1 MANNRKPS
9 GGRKRNGK
17 KRYNQGFYKIF
28 NTDKYMG
35 DPTKCI
41 YRSSWEFKFMLYLDR
56 TDKILRWGSEN
67 ITIPYQDEKGKWHRY
82 YPDFYYEISIG
93 GNPHNFTR
101 VVAEIKPKKETIYP
115 KTPKKQT
122 TKAFESYEYQ
132 LKTYQKNLY
141 KWTKAITW
149 CERNQMKFVIIHEDH
164 LKANN
169 IM

>member
-1 MANNRKPS
+1 MANQKKLS
-9 GGRKRNGK
+9 GNRKRNGK

-28 NTDKYMG
+28 NVDKYMG

-67 ITIPYQDEKGKWHRY
+67 IVIPYQDEKGKIHRY
-82 YPDFYYEISIG
+82 YPDFYYEMSING
-93 GNPHNFTR
+93 DPHNFTR
-101 VVAEIKPKKETIYP
+101 VVAEIKPRKETIYP
-115 KTPKKQT
+115 STPKKKT
-122 TKAFESYEYQ
+122 IKAFETYEYQ

-149 CERNQMKFVIIHEDH
+149 CERNKMRFVIIHEDH